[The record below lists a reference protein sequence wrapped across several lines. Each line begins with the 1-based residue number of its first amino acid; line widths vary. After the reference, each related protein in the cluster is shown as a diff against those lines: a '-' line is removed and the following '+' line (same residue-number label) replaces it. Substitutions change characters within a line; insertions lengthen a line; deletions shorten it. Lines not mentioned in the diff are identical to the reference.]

1 MSAQLAASLV
11 RLAYVSCLTTVVG
24 LCTVCVSCFT
34 IVVGLCSTLVM
45 YFVSYLLRL
54 GQKFIRCDSGQ
65 KLKARTAQ

>member
-11 RLAYVSCLTTVVG
+11 QLAYVSCLTTVVG

-34 IVVGLCSTLVM
+34 IVVGLCSTFVM

-54 GQKFIRCDSGQ
+54 GQKPIKREAGIS
-65 KLKARTAQ
+65 